1 MIMSSLLYKKYW
13 FLVFDGQLPEGV
25 GFPGDWSINLPR
37 GEAVRRGDEV
47 EEWARV
53 MAPTGPL
60 PAIHPGNMLE
70 PERDVEKDSN
80 ATPSSFDSD
89 KKFNLIKEIS
99 TRFLPDFASDENRAL
114 NIMVQEAERALRDV
128 EVCTAHG
135 EPFCYNL
142 FAVKIR
148 V

>member
-1 MIMSSLLYKKYW
+1 MGL
-13 FLVFDGQLPEGV
+13 
-25 GFPGDWSINLPR
+25 PGDWSINLPR

-47 EEWARV
+47 EEWARA

-135 EPFCYNL
+135 EPF
-142 FAVKIR
+142 R
-148 V
+148 